1 VDLSAAS
8 LAEHAPAKINLALH
22 VTGRRPDGF
31 HLIESLAVFT
41 RLGDRV
47 TVAAASEDSFS
58 ASGPFGAAIP
68 LDGGNLVIR
77 ARDALRSLAAL
88 HSVRPPSVLS
98 IVEGPDISPSR
109 GEIGSFSAT
118 AISATLAIGERH
130 AAGSISPL
138 EGEMSGRTEGGR
150 TELISSGTSGRKP
163 QPVSIHL
170 TKHLP
175 IASGIGG
182 GSSDAAA
189 TLVALNRLYK
199 FGFTP
204 EQLAE
209 IGHDLG
215 ADVPMCLNSK
225 PLIARGIGE
234 QVEPVA
240 GFPALPMVLVNP
252 GVPVSTPEVFRALVS
267 RENPGLPPLAN
278 SPSPLPSPRE
288 GRGEGGV
295 HAAVSPFFPYS
306 GEKREVAATPKTP
319 SPRPSRGEGKGE
331 GQLAFSDICRW
342 LTSTRNDLQAPAI
355 LLAPIISEAIEA
367 LTSADATFA
376 RMSGSGATCFGLFE
390 TPAAAARAAA
400 QIQARQPAWWVVAT
414 ESIASKDPADDA
426 A

>member
-1 VDLSAAS
+1 VDLSPAS

-41 RLGDRV
+41 RHGDRV
-47 TVAAASEDSFS
+47 TVTAASEDSFS
-58 ASGPFGAAIP
+58 ASGPFGAEIP
-68 LDGGNLVIR
+68 LDGGNLVVR

-88 HSVRPPSVLS
+88 HSVRQ
-98 IVEGPDISPSR
+98 
-109 GEIGSFSAT
+109 
-118 AISATLAIGERH
+118 
-130 AAGSISPL
+130 
-138 EGEMSGRTEGGR
+138 
-150 TELISSGTSGRKP
+150 P

-189 TLVALNRLYK
+189 TLTALNRLCS
-199 FGFTP
+199 FGLTS
-204 EQLAE
+204 EQLTE
-209 IGHDLG
+209 IGQQLG
-215 ADVPMCLNSK
+215 ADVPMCLYSS

-234 QVEPVA
+234 QIEPAA

-252 GVPVSTPEVFRALVS
+252 GVAVSTPEVFRALAS
-267 RENPGLPPLAN
+267 RENAGLPPLPL
-278 SPSPLPSPRE
+278 SSCLSPLPSPRE
-288 GRGEGGV
+288 KRGEGF
-295 HAAVSPFFPYS
+295 AS
-306 GEKREVAATPKTP
+306 VAANGLPPEDQREKDGAPASMSP

-342 LTSTRNDLQAPAI
+342 LTSTRNDLQAPAVSI
-355 LLAPIISEAIEA
+355 APAITQA
-367 LTSADATFA
+367 IDTLTAAGAGFA

-400 QIQARQPAWWVVAT
+400 KIQARQPEWWVVAT
-414 ESIASKDPADDA
+414 ESIPSKDDAHAPA
-426 A
+426 